1 MKRIFTVTGMSC
13 AACSARVE
21 KAVRGVPGVVDCA
34 VSLLTN
40 EMSVEG
46 PAADAAVVA
55 AVEAAGYGAAP
66 AGSAGPAARGDGDGE
81 RDGRSASNRAET
93 RALRIRLAASLVL
106 LAVLMYATMGHM
118 MLGWP
123 LPPWFTQPEPNH
135 VAMGLAQLL
144 LSGAVLALNGRFF
157 ASGLRGLLR
166 GAPNMDTLVAL
177 GAGAAWAW
185 SVAVLFLM
193 TRAQVLGGTAA
204 AEAWMGQYYFESAA
218 MIVTLITVGK
228 LLEARAKGRTT
239 DALAALLRLAPKTA
253 TVLRDGREVTIP
265 AAQVRTG
272 DLFLVRP
279 GENVPVDG
287 VVEEGES
294 AVDESALTGESV
306 PVDKAPGASVSAAT
320 ANRSGFLRC
329 RAVRVGEDTT
339 LAQIVRL
346 MRDAAASKAPIARLA
361 DRVSAVFVPA
371 VLLLALAALAAWL
384 ALGAAPGVAVAR
396 AVAVLVVS
404 CPCALG
410 LATPVAI
417 MVGCGV
423 GARRG
428 ILFKTA
434 AALEAAGR
442 VRTVVLDKTGTLTT
456 GRPRVT
462 ASIPA
467 AAGGE
472 AALLAFAAAL
482 ERGSEHPLA
491 KAVVRAAEEGGA
503 DRPGEPRAEAFR
515 ALPGCGVEA
524 RVGGSDAFGG
534 SVEAAAARGI
544 VLPPALR
551 DAAGKAAA
559 LGETPLVFARG
570 GKALGVISVSD
581 LPKPDAASAVADL
594 RGMGLRVL
602 LLTGDNERT
611 ARAVADKTGIEEVV
625 AGVLPDGKH
634 RVVADLKRG
643 SRVAMVGDGVNDAPA
658 LAAADLG
665 LAIGAGTDV
674 AIDAAGAVLVHGRLA
689 DVAAALRLGRATLR
703 NIRENLFWA
712 FLYNVLLIPLAA
724 GVFTPL
730 FGWKMH
736 PDLAALA
743 MSLSSICVCANALR
757 LNFARLGAPAATP
770 PAVPAPAAVP
780 PPPPAAERIL
790 TVRGMMCAHCEA
802 RVRAALEAVP
812 GVASATADHARGRAV
827 VRLSAPVDDAT
838 LAAAVEK
845 AGYAAA
851 PAPARPAAASAILPL
866 AVLALA
872 AAVGAAILRA
882 TGGDVSRY
890 FPAPGAPATLGAL
903 FLAGLLCSLHC
914 AGMCGALLLGAV
926 APRGG
931 PGKTPPT
938 GCTCAAA
945 LLYNAVR
952 ILSYAAVGAAAGSL
966 GAALAPGPAFRGAVQ
981 LAAGLA
987 MLLAALRMTGLLR
1000 IRLPSFRLRLPA
1012 LRLPSRLV
1020 PTAPSARAA
1029 LLGLATGLMP
1039 CGPLQAMQLWALG
1052 SGGAVRGALGM
1063 LAFGLGTAP
1072 LLFAVGAA
1080 AGVLAKRRIL
1090 LARLAAAV
1098 MAALALG
1105 MILRGLREWNIDP
1118 LPGVAEFDCCK
1129 QLPAPEAAP
1138 PPEPPAP
1145 PAPPV
1150 APYLDLSPDPGGHVA
1165 IPLDHI
1171 TGHVLHVNVPA
1182 PSPGL
1187 PAVQLIALRD
1197 TAGRARIAFNTCQA
1211 CSPSPRAWFAQLPDG
1226 HLVCQ
1231 NCGNRFPPE
1240 AVGASARGCNPI
1252 PVPGVRETPDALLVP
1267 ASSLDPVRPAFA
1279 AWDGPRR

>member
-21 KAVRGVPGVVDCA
+21 KAVRGVPGVEDCA

-46 PAADAAVVA
+46 PADDAAVVA

-66 AGSAGPAARGDGDGE
+66 AGSAGATPRGDGEGDA
-81 RDGRSASNRAET
+81 RSVSNRAET
-93 RALRIRLAASLVL
+93 RALRIRLASSLVL

-253 TVLRDGREVTIP
+253 TVLRGGREETIP
-265 AAQVRTG
+265 AAQVRIG

-371 VLLLALAALAAWL
+371 VLLLALVALGAWL

-442 VRTVVLDKTGTLTT
+442 VRTIVLDKTGTLTT
-456 GRPRVT
+456 GRPRVI
-462 ASIPA
+462 AAIPA
-467 AAGGE
+467 AAEGE

-503 DRPGEPRAEAFR
+503 DRPGGPRAEAFR

-524 RVGGSDAFGG
+524 RIGGADAFGG

-551 DAAGKAAA
+551 DAAGEAAA
-559 LGETPLVFARG
+559 RGATPLVFARDG
-570 GKALGVISVSD
+570 AALGVIAVADS
-581 LPKPDAASAVADL
+581 PKPDAASAVADL
-594 RGMGLRVL
+594 RAMGLRVL

-611 ARAVADKTGIEEVV
+611 ARAVAAEAGIDEVV

-724 GVFTPL
+724 GVFAPL

-743 MSLSSICVCANALR
+743 MSLSSFCVCANALR
-757 LNFARLGAPAATP
+757 LNFARRALPATP
-770 PAVPAPAAVP
+770 FKSAKRHSRHPSSLI
-780 PPPPAAERIL
+780 PPAL
-790 TVRGMMCAHCEA
+790 
-802 RVRAALEAVP
+802 LP
-812 GVASATADHARGRAV
+812 PWRGRMPQPGSGAEAAGQ
-827 VRLSAPVDDAT
+827 APRRC
-838 LAAAVEK
+838 
-845 AGYAAA
+845 G
-851 PAPARPAAASAILPL
+851 
-866 AVLALA
+866 
-872 AAVGAAILRA
+872 
-882 TGGDVSRY
+882 
-890 FPAPGAPATLGAL
+890 FPTETLGARVQKT
-903 FLAGLLCSLHC
+903 LALPLVFRVPDAPPHASVHEHLAEPRPVQTPKALRQLPERHIPIHPQLHRHTLPGQHLLQRRRDRQHRLV
-914 AGMCGALLLGAV
+914 L
-926 APRGG
+926 RQ
-931 PGKTPPT
+931 PP
-938 GCTCAAA
+938 AR
-945 LLYNAVR
+945 L
-952 ILSYAAVGAAAGSL
+952 
-966 GAALAPGPAFRGAVQ
+966 VQ
-981 LAAGLA
+981 L
-987 MLLAALRMTGLLR
+987 RR
-1000 IRLPSFRLRLPA
+1000 RERLQSPRQP
-1012 LRLPSRLV
+1012 
-1020 PTAPSARAA
+1020 
-1029 LLGLATGLMP
+1029 
-1039 CGPLQAMQLWALG
+1039 
-1052 SGGAVRGALGM
+1052 
-1063 LAFGLGTAP
+1063 
-1072 LLFAVGAA
+1072 
-1080 AGVLAKRRIL
+1080 
-1090 LARLAAAV
+1090 
-1098 MAALALG
+1098 
-1105 MILRGLREWNIDP
+1105 P
-1118 LPGVAEFDCCK
+1118 LPR
-1129 QLPAPEAAP
+1129 QP
-1138 PPEPPAP
+1138 
-1145 PAPPV
+1145 
-1150 APYLDLSPDPGGHVA
+1150 
-1165 IPLDHI
+1165 
-1171 TGHVLHVNVPA
+1171 
-1182 PSPGL
+1182 
-1187 PAVQLIALRD
+1187 
-1197 TAGRARIAFNTCQA
+1197 
-1211 CSPSPRAWFAQLPDG
+1211 
-1226 HLVCQ
+1226 
-1231 NCGNRFPPE
+1231 
-1240 AVGASARGCNPI
+1240 
-1252 PVPGVRETPDALLVP
+1252 
-1267 ASSLDPVRPAFA
+1267 
-1279 AWDGPRR
+1279 